1 MLYLSPEPMELTR
14 TQNPAEVCHRC
25 LEPVPPKAPR
35 CPRCGEPI
43 HKSAN
48 IRVILGVFGLVM
60 FLAVALVAF
69 RLMQSSPGHPVV
81 TDDQEQRQAGAPATP
96 PPPEKKPALGQ

>member
-1 MLYLSPEPMELTR
+1 MEE
-14 TQNPAEVCHRC
+14 TQTQKRADVCQRC
-25 LEPVPPKAPR
+25 LEPVPPKAAR

-43 HKSAN
+43 HKSSH

-60 FLAVALVAF
+60 FLAVVLVAF
-69 RLMQSSPGHPVV
+69 RLLQTSSGHPGGNE
-81 TDDQEQRQAGAPATP
+81 EQQQQDGSRPTTP